1 MTRIWNRQYTAIF
14 LLNAILNISFYMI
27 STTLSV
33 HLTDRGMTV
42 ATAGAVIGAMPMA
55 AMLIRPFSGWIC
67 DRFSKKRLMLIFLM
81 LNGLCIAAY
90 GIAAS
95 DAAYL
100 IARLLHGVS
109 FSITTTVTM
118 ALIASYI
125 PKERMG
131 EGLGYF
137 GVGQTLAMAVGPG
150 AGLALAHYIN
160 TQAMFFFASFCVIV
174 SMISLLFLQDSGGER
189 GTGQRKGLPLSWSA
203 IFVKQALLFS
213 VISFALSSV
222 NAIETSFIALYGLEL
237 GMPNAG
243 WYFTLSAAVL
253 LLSRMFCGKLVD
265 RKGFSFVLYP
275 GLICVALAL
284 WLLSEASAFNPVAIF
299 AIAAVLKALGVGAVQ
314 PALQASVMNAV
325 SPERRGAAT
334 STFYIGADLGQAS
347 APVIAGEIIDSSGY
361 PSMFRVFM
369 LPLAAVLIGYGLFMR
384 IRKSRMTS
392 R

>member
-14 LLNAILNISFYMI
+14 LLNAVLNISFYMI

-33 HLTDRGMTV
+33 HLTDRGMSV
-42 ATAGAVIGAMPMA
+42 ATAGAIIGAMPMA

-67 DRFSKKRLMLIFLM
+67 DRFSKKWLMFIFLM
-81 LNGLCIAAY
+81 LNGICIAAY
-90 GIAAS
+90 GIVVS

-125 PKERMG
+125 PRERMG

-160 TQAMFFFASFCVIV
+160 AQMMFFFASFCVIV
-174 SMISLLFLQDSGGER
+174 SMISLLFLQDSGAER
-189 GTGQRKGLPLSWSA
+189 RPEQRKELRLSWGA

-213 VISFALSSV
+213 VISFALSSA

-237 GMPNAG
+237 GMLNAG
-243 WYFTLSAAVL
+243 WYFTLSAAAL

-265 RKGFSFVLYP
+265 RRGFSFVLYP
-275 GLICVALAL
+275 GLVCVALAL
-284 WLLSEASAFNPVAIF
+284 GLLSGASASNATAIF

-347 APVIAGEIIDSSGY
+347 APVIAGEVIDSSGY
-361 PSMFRVFM
+361 PSMFRVYI
-369 LPLAAVLIGYGLFMR
+369 LPLAAVMIGYGLFMR
-384 IRKSRMTS
+384 IRRSRMTS